1 VLLTENLFLFEG
13 LSVAEKEKI
22 IKGFS
27 HSKFFKKDEI
37 IYSAEHFENA
47 IGFIVKGSAFALCD
61 NNSDVHIKT
70 FESGSCFGAA
80 AVFGGER
87 YVSTVVAK
95 TDIEV
100 MFITEEQL
108 KKIFLEYPVTSLNYI
123 KFLSEKVRFLN
134 KKMSLLSC
142 QNAEDTVMKYLTSS
156 ADSDGYAQ
164 LPKSMTLLSKMLGLG
179 RASLYRSLD
188 TLERGGNIVRENNR
202 IKVIKNEKNS

>member
-1 VLLTENLFLFEG
+1 MFLFEG

-47 IGFIVKGSAFALCD
+47 IGFIVKGCAFALCD

-156 ADSDGYAQ
+156 ADSEGYAQ